1 MYSQLTFFN
10 FFRTNKQCS
19 SSNSSRRKAAAA
31 AESAIDANT
40 TYVFFLMFVHV
51 AVEKQ
56 KQEKMPKARSNI
68 YVGPGML
75 LKKKILYT
83 FEACGERNTA
93 LQ

>member
-1 MYSQLTFFN
+1 MFF
-10 FFRTNKQCS
+10 
-19 SSNSSRRKAAAA
+19 
-31 AESAIDANT
+31 II
-40 TYVFFLMFVHV
+40 FVHV

-56 KQEKMPKARSNI
+56 KEEKMPKARSNI